1 MSKLDNFESGKAA
14 PARLVRDY
22 DSIYIHQTPKGPIT
36 YRQKRYPNGSQWEPE
51 TSGGG
56 GGGCNPCVYAL
67 NDLNNVDAN
76 PTDGYILAY
85 SDFNSSWGSI
95 ESALGNTLI
104 VSGRGIPAI
113 FGAKRENTI
122 FHFSSL
128 ADARNAAQAGD
139 VIVVYPD
146 VYSNPGNLW
155 KDGVDYYFMPGAQ
168 VNYFGSIFTSQVN
181 QECNVYGYGDFV
193 QQGLSGTAA
202 YLFTAVGAK
211 ATFEAHDII
220 VYGNVGFEITQGDI
234 DIRANEI
241 RMTYRQYLLYFRLT
255 AGRCHVKANKI
266 VQENGSGLTNSRV
279 LMFREIAAT
288 ADIRVE
294 CPFMEVQGTAN
305 FGNAVFG
312 IELASPG
319 VPIIIGNMYDNRV
332 GSFTDATCYNRVSY
346 YHEGDIHTN
355 CDVRSMNIDFSIP
368 KVITMKGNIYALA
381 TSSGKPAITTSSSNG
396 ELNFEGDI
404 YCSNETTITLGGSN
418 WKTTFNGNIY
428 NTHDDSVIVTGI
440 AVNSATHDLIL
451 EYFKAYFDAAVP
463 LVGSYSI
470 TGSNNNI
477 RQYCARLLSNLAID
491 PATIDLTT
499 GNTPLNYLNVI

>member
-1 MSKLDNFESGKAA
+1 MSKLDNFETGKAA
-14 PARLVRDY
+14 PARLTRDY
-22 DSIYIHQTPKGPIT
+22 GSVYIHQTPKGPIT
-36 YRQKRYPNGSQWEPE
+36 YRQKRYPTGAQWELDSNAP
-51 TSGGG
+51 
-56 GGGCNPCVYAL
+56 NPPKGIEYLKDLLDVNIPSPTLGDAL
-67 NDLNNVDAN
+67 FYNANSQTWVSVDMA
-76 PTDGYILAY
+76 PK
-85 SDFNSSWGSI
+85 
-95 ESALGNTLI
+95 GNTLI
-104 VSGRGIPAI
+104 VSTRGRTVAQ
-113 FGAKRENTI
+113 GAVREHSTL
-122 FHFSSL
+122 HFNSL
-128 ADARNAAQAGD
+128 LEAKNAALSGD
-139 VIVVYPD
+139 MIIVYPGT
-146 VYSNPGNLW
+146 YANPGNLW
-155 KDGVDYYFMPGAQ
+155 KDGVNYFFMPGAI
-168 VNYFGSIFTSQVN
+168 VTYFGSIFTSQAG
-181 QECNVYGYGDFV
+181 QECNVYGQGDFI
-193 QQGLSGTAA
+193 QQGLSGSAAFIYTAA
-202 YLFTAVGAK
+202 NARS
-211 ATFEAHDII
+211 TFEAHDII
-220 VYGNVGFEITQGDI
+220 IYGNVGFEMTDGDI
-234 DIRANEI
+234 DIKANEI

-255 AGRCHVKANKI
+255 VGRFHIQANKI
-266 VQENGSGLTNSRV
+266 IQENGSGLTNSRV

-294 CPFMEVQGTAN
+294 SPFIEVQGTAS
-305 FGNAVFG
+305 FGNTVFG
-312 IELASPG
+312 IELTSPG
-319 VPIIIGNMYDNRV
+319 VPVIIGNMYDNRV

-463 LVGSYSI
+463 LAGSYSI
-470 TGSNNNI
+470 TGSNHNI
-477 RQYCARLLSNLAID
+477 RQYCGKLLSNLAID

-499 GNTPLNYLNVI
+499 GGTPLNYLNVI